1 MKDLL
6 KGVTKND
13 LLKLKNSKAVPITAH
28 SHEVVVPV
36 VYATRVKE
44 FMRKEGMRVPL
55 KPEELQALKQKARD
69 TEGEM
74 EEYAKGGTI
83 KLKKVKAKKIKI
95 KSISKSNVLKNVI
108 KINVGA
114 KPNVVRRA
122 VQPRAKPVGKEN
134 QAIRPGVSTYP
145 SYTTMYSSSGIMP
158 QQAQTLQAYQ
168 TTSNVAGQSSLL
180 KEQSKPI
187 KEAEPS
193 LAKPGRIQGPLPQAA
208 EEALIRQRLTDDRKR
223 QAREITKINKAAKA
237 AAEVPPVPPAL
248 LKGQTSM
255 SKFLVPRTVVPPA
268 APASV
273 PPPPSGTP
281 PPVATARKRPVS
293 SAMASKSSIQ

>member
-145 SYTTMYSSSGIMP
+145 AYSTMYSSSGIMP
-158 QQAQTLQAYQ
+158 PQGQTLQAYQ

-187 KEAEPS
+187 KEAEPI
-193 LAKPGRIQGPLPQAA
+193 LAKPGKIQGPLPQAA
-208 EEALIRQRLTDDRKR
+208 EEALIRQRLADDRKR
-223 QAREITKINKAAKA
+223 QAREVVKARKLVPA
-237 AAEVPPVPPAL
+237 AAA
-248 LKGQTSM
+248 S
-255 SKFLVPRTVVPPA
+255 
-268 APASV
+268 APAPAPA
-273 PPPPSGTP
+273 PPLSLISPAKRTRPQVGTGFA
-281 PPVATARKRPVS
+281 VKE
-293 SAMASKSSIQ
+293 